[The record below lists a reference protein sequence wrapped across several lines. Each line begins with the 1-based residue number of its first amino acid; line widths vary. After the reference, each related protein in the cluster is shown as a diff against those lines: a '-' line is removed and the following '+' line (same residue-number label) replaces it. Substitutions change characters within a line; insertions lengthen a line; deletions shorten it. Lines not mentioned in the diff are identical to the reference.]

1 MSSGELERLAAAT
14 LLPSFPGAEA
24 PDWARRFVA
33 DGGGGVVLFAY
44 NVPSRGELAQLCAE
58 LRAERDDVLLGIDE
72 EGGDVTRLEWQEG
85 SSYPGNGALGAIG
98 DAALTEQTAEAIGCD
113 LADAGV
119 NWNFAPVADVNVPAN
134 PVIGE
139 RAFGSDPSLVAEH
152 VGAFVRGLQRTG
164 VAACAKHFPGHG
176 ATDQDS
182 HLELPVVS
190 GDVEQGLPPFRAA
203 IAAGVQTIMSAH
215 VTVPAYG
222 TAPATLNRELMQGL
236 LREELGFGGLAVAD
250 ALEMKGVSATVGE
263 EEGGVLALA
272 AGCDALIVG
281 HDLGEH
287 DVARIQAAIV
297 AAVRSGRL
305 DEGRLREAA
314 GRVARAGAWAAPRA
328 TGADRTVGAGAARRA
343 LQVEGDV
350 AFDAPP
356 RVAELRPRANIA
368 AGEHLHSL
376 LEATVVRESDD
387 VPEADV
393 YVVRDAHRHSWMQ
406 AAADR
411 PGAVVVELGVPLWR
425 PAAARGYLA
434 THGGSRVSLDAVAE
448 LLLAPVPR

>member
-1 MSSGELERLAAAT
+1 MSTELDRLVAAC
-14 LLPSFPGAEA
+14 LLPSFPGAA
-24 PDWARRFVA
+24 VPDWARRFLA
-33 DGGGGVVLFAY
+33 EGGGGIVLFAY
-44 NVPSRGELAQLCAE
+44 NVPSRAELAQLCAQ
-58 LRAERDDVLLGIDE
+58 LRAERTDVLLGIDE
-72 EGGDVTRLEWQEG
+72 EGGDVTRLEWREG

-98 DAALTEQTAEAIGCD
+98 DVALTEQIAEAIGCD
-113 LADAGV
+113 LDAVGV
-119 NWNFAPVADVNVPAN
+119 NWNLAPVADVNVPAN

-139 RAFGSDPSLVAEH
+139 RAFGSDSQLVAEH
-152 VGAFVRGLQRTG
+152 VAAFVRGLQRTG

-190 GDVEQGLPPFRAA
+190 GDIEQGLPPFRAA

-222 TAPATLNRELMQGL
+222 EAPATLNRELMQGL
-236 LREELGFGGLAVAD
+236 LRDELGFTGLAIAD

-263 EEGGVLALA
+263 EEGAVLALA

-287 DVARIQAAIV
+287 DVARIHRAIV
-297 AAVRSGRL
+297 AAVAAGRL

-314 GRVARAGAWAAPRA
+314 GRVARAGAWAAPRS
-328 TGADRTVGAGAARRA
+328 TGADRRVGADAASRA
-343 LQVEGDV
+343 LHVEGDV
-350 AFDAPP
+350 AFTARP
-356 RVAELRPRANIA
+356 RVVELRPRANIA

-376 LEATVVRESDD
+376 LGAAIVRETGE
-387 VPEADV
+387 VPDADV
-393 YVVRDAHRHSWMQ
+393 YVVRDAHRHAWMR

-425 PAAARGYLA
+425 PAAARGYVA
-434 THGGSRVSLDAVAE
+434 THGGSHVSLAAVE
-448 LLLAPVPR
+448 ERLLATVAR

>member
-1 MSSGELERLAAAT
+1 MSTELDRLVAAC
-14 LLPSFPGAEA
+14 LLPSFPGAA
-24 PDWARRFVA
+24 VPDWTRRFLA
-33 DGGGGVVLFAY
+33 DGGGGIVLFAY
-44 NVPSRGELAQLCAE
+44 NVPSRAELAQLCAH
-58 LRAERDDVLLGIDE
+58 LRAERADVLLGIDE
-72 EGGDVTRLEWQEG
+72 EGGDVTRLEWREG

-98 DAALTEQTAEAIGCD
+98 DVALTEQIAEAIGCD
-113 LADAGV
+113 LAAVGV

-139 RAFGSDPSLVAEH
+139 RAFGSDPQLVAEH
-152 VGAFVRGLQRTG
+152 AAAFVRGLQRTG

-190 GDVEQGLPPFRAA
+190 GDIEQGLPPFRAA

-222 TAPATLNRELMQGL
+222 EAPATLNRELMQGL
-236 LREELGFGGLAVAD
+236 LRDELGFTGLAIAD

-263 EEGGVLALA
+263 EEGAVRALA

-287 DVARIQAAIV
+287 DVARIQRAVV
-297 AAVRSGRL
+297 AAVAAGRL

-314 GRVARAGAWAAPRA
+314 GRVAHAGAWSSPRS
-328 TGADRTVGAGAARRA
+328 TGADRRLGADAASRA
-343 LQVEGDV
+343 LHVDGDV
-350 AFDAPP
+350 VFTSRP
-356 RVAELRPRANIA
+356 RVVELRPRANIA

-376 LEATVVRESDD
+376 LGAAIVRETDE
-387 VPEADV
+387 VPDADV
-393 YVVRDAHRHSWMQ
+393 YVVRDAHRHPWMR

-425 PAAARGYLA
+425 PAAAHGYVA
-434 THGGSRVSLDAVAE
+434 THGGSRVSLAAVEE
-448 LLLAPVPR
+448 LLLAAVPR